1 VRARSAL
8 VDSGIVG
15 GMRPAEQETLE
26 ERSGKS
32 DGSRVVPVAQPELA
46 VMLQAA
52 EPRAGG
58 ARHSLVGVDEIR
70 VGRAASPSVTR
81 LVDAGRNV
89 LDLRFAAPAMS
100 ATHGRIA
107 RDARDAAST
116 TRWTVVDQGS
126 RNGTWV
132 NGERATRAALEEG
145 DVIAMGNVFLRIHPA
160 WPALPGA
167 PLDVTSSELARKHAA
182 FRTLVPSIAESFEA
196 LTKIAMAAIP
206 VLLLGPTGAGKEV
219 LARAIHE
226 ASGRTGAFVAVN
238 CGALPQT
245 LVESM
250 LFGHTK
256 GAFSDAVRDEL
267 GLVRSADKGTL
278 FLDEIGDL
286 PTASQAALLRVLQ
299 ESEVTP
305 VGSARP
311 VRVDLR
317 VVAATHRSLADLVA
331 RDVFREDLLARLRGY
346 VHTLPALAD
355 RKDDLG
361 LLVAAILERIESR
374 ERGPSERVAFQGF
387 TAGAAWALVEHA
399 WPLNVRE
406 LEQVVRAGLALAT
419 DGTIDVAHLPPELR
433 ELAESKPLAASVAE
447 PPAKLTDAEERLHA
461 ALVSEL
467 EAHGGN
473 VAAVARAMNKAPV
486 QIRRWMTRLAIDAGR
501 YRR

>member
-1 VRARSAL
+1 MVG
-8 VDSGIVG
+8 GIVG
-15 GMRPAEQETLE
+15 GMRRAEPETLE

-32 DGSRVVPVAQPELA
+32 GDARIIHVAQPELA

-52 EPRAGG
+52 DPRAGG

-70 VGRAASPSVTR
+70 VGRAASASVTR
-81 LVDAGRNV
+81 IVDAGRNV

-107 RDARDAAST
+107 RELG
-116 TRWTVVDQGS
+116 RWTVVDQGS

-132 NGERATRAALEEG
+132 NGERAARVALEEG
-145 DVIAMGNVFLRIHPA
+145 DVVAMGNVFLRLHPA

-167 PLDVTSSELARKHAA
+167 PLDVTSADLAREQPA
-182 FRTLVPSIAESFEA
+182 FRTLVPAVAESFGA
-196 LTKIAMAAIP
+196 LEKIAVAAIP

-226 ASGRTGAFVAVN
+226 VSGRSGAFVAVN
-238 CGALPQT
+238 CGALPHT

-250 LFGHTK
+250 LFGHAK

-267 GLVRSADKGTL
+267 GLVRAADKGTL

-286 PTASQAALLRVLQ
+286 PTTSQAALLRVLQ

-305 VGSARP
+305 LGSARP

-361 LLVAAILERIESR
+361 LLVASILERMESR
-374 ERGPSERVAFQGF
+374 ERGARGRVEFQGF
-387 TAGAAWALVEHA
+387 TARAAWALVEHE

-406 LEQVVRAGLALAT
+406 LEQVLRAGMALAT
-419 DGTIDVAHLPPELR
+419 DGTIDVAQLPPELR
-433 ELAESKPLAASVAE
+433 ELAEGEPLAPPAAD
-447 PPAKLTDAEERLHA
+447 PPAKLTDVEERLHA
-461 ALVSEL
+461 ALVREL
-467 EAHGGN
+467 DAHGGN

-486 QIRRWMTRLAIDAGR
+486 QIRRWMKRLAIDADR